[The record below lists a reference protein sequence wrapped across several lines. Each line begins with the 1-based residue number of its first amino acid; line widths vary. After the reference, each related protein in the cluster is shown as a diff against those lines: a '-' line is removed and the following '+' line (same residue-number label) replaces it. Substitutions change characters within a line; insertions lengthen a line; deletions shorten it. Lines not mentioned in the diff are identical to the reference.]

1 MNIAKRILPVI
12 MTTLI
17 LLVGCDKKKY
27 NFDALPDTV
36 KSYFTFTPV
45 EELHIN
51 EPIVFSNESE
61 NGDSYHWDFGDG
73 TTSTETNPTKTYAEP
88 GLYTVKLKVIGEGG
102 TGNYSADLVLIDPD
116 AVVDTDK
123 ELYFIEY
130 GTKIIRK
137 VSLVLGSVPETVVDM
152 TGKEGHGM
160 AYDAVNEKIYY
171 CDFQS
176 SGVGKVLRMNL
187 DGSGIEELVAGLSS
201 PYGVAINLAEGKM
214 YIADGPNVSRANLD
228 GSGFE
233 KEFIQVAGGAMRA
246 IGFNSKTNLIYFY
259 EVNDEDLYVAKS
271 DGTGVAVV
279 VDEAYGYGMFIDE
292 VNEKIYYDDRNNAG
306 LMQANLDGSGVVK
319 IASFSGNRGGSGMA
333 IDYKENKIYWS
344 ETNLGNIK
352 RANLDGTGAE
362 TVLSGVSNPRGMFI
376 K

>member
-1 MNIAKRILPVI
+1 L
-12 MTTLI
+12 
-17 LLVGCDKKKY
+17 
-27 NFDALPDTV
+27 
-36 KSYFTFTPV
+36 
-45 EELHIN
+45 
-51 EPIVFSNESE
+51 
-61 NGDSYHWDFGDG
+61 
-73 TTSTETNPTKTYAEP
+73 
-88 GLYTVKLKVIGEGG
+88 
-102 TGNYSADLVLIDPD
+102 
-116 AVVDTDK
+116 
-123 ELYFIEY
+123 
-130 GTKIIRK
+130 RK
-137 VSLVLGSVPETVVDM
+137 VSRVLGAVAETVADM

-187 DGSGIEELVAGLSS
+187 DGSGIEELVTGLSS

-333 IDYKENKIYWS
+333 VDYKENKIYWS

>member
-1 MNIAKRILPVI
+1 
-12 MTTLI
+12 
-17 LLVGCDKKKY
+17 
-27 NFDALPDTV
+27 
-36 KSYFTFTPV
+36 
-45 EELHIN
+45 
-51 EPIVFSNESE
+51 
-61 NGDSYHWDFGDG
+61 
-73 TTSTETNPTKTYAEP
+73 STETNPTKTYAEP

-137 VSLVLGSVPETVVDM
+137 VSLVLGSVPETVADM

-187 DGSGIEELVAGLSS
+187 DGSGIEELVTGLSS

-259 EVNDEDLYVAKS
+259 EVNDE
-271 DGTGVAVV
+271 
-279 VDEAYGYGMFIDE
+279 
-292 VNEKIYYDDRNNAG
+292 
-306 LMQANLDGSGVVK
+306 
-319 IASFSGNRGGSGMA
+319 
-333 IDYKENKIYWS
+333 
-344 ETNLGNIK
+344 
-352 RANLDGTGAE
+352 
-362 TVLSGVSNPRGMFI
+362 
-376 K
+376 